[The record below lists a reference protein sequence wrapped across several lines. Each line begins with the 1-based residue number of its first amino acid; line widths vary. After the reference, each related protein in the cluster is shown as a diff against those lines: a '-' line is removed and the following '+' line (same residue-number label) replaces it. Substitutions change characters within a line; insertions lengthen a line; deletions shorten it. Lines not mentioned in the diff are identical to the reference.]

1 MKSTSRT
8 GIWAWLNCQLGVSG
22 CGVFQ
27 ATEEPL
33 GLLQARRLNGS
44 RFVVREQDT
53 GWVAI
58 TYCNWCL
65 LSFSAICSSSFWRL
79 PTCVFLPLW
88 TKRPLGPFQS
98 LETQPAPELPVG
110 NRCINVPST
119 MGAQSEA
126 HTPDLIRRKASEAS
140 TR

>member
-1 MKSTSRT
+1 MRSTFRN
-8 GIWAWLNCQLGVSG
+8 GIWAWLNRQLGVSG

-53 GWVAI
+53 GWVAV

-65 LSFSAICSSSFWRL
+65 LSFSAICSSSSWRL
-79 PTCVFLPLW
+79 PTCVFFTLVDK
-88 TKRPLGPFQS
+88 TASGPFS
-98 LETQPAPELPVG
+98 ESGNPA
-110 NRCINVPST
+110 
-119 MGAQSEA
+119 GA
-126 HTPDLIRRKASEAS
+126 R
-140 TR
+140 